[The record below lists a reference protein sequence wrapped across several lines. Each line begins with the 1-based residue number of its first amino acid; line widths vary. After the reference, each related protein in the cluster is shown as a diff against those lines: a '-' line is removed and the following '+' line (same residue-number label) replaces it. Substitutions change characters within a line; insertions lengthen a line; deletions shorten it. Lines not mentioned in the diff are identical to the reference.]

1 MDGTVPVLL
10 AALLAVS
17 LAACGGSDEAQTSR
31 HRHAKLVPAAT
42 NPLQVRGTGFA
53 PHERVRVTVT
63 ESTGDAFT
71 HRVRAGR
78 GGSFTVRFPHA
89 DAAGGLN
96 GVATGSA
103 GSHASFQFSTG
114 IGA

>member
-1 MDGTVPVLL
+1 MGGGMLAAAHIVPVSTHP
-10 AALLAVS
+10 VKV
-17 LAACGGSDEAQTSR
+17 
-31 HRHAKLVPAAT
+31 H
-42 NPLQVRGTGFA
+42 GTGFA
-53 PHERVRVTVT
+53 RHERVRVTVT
-63 ESTGDAFT
+63 ESTGGTFT

-89 DAAGGLN
+89 EAAGGLE

-114 IGA
+114 IGG

>member
-1 MDGTVPVLL
+1 MGGAMLAAAHIVPVSTHP
-10 AALLAVS
+10 VKV
-17 LAACGGSDEAQTSR
+17 
-31 HRHAKLVPAAT
+31 H
-42 NPLQVRGTGFA
+42 GTGFA
-53 PHERVRVTVT
+53 RHERVRVTVT
-63 ESTGDAFT
+63 ESTGGTFT

-89 DAAGGLN
+89 NAVGGLN
-96 GVATGSA
+96 GVAAGSA